1 MSRTVSVVSPGNVT
15 FWKWRCPEMIK
26 SMPYLAHPDLQLE
39 FSWLA
44 TAKWAYHTHYNIEK
58 KVKLMYHNEY
68 RIYFVCHNILC
79 AVNTYIYI
87 HIYVY
92 LLFYMLY
99 TTYVSLYWYF
109 WWTLC
114 HKSTYLCFLK
124 TTTHLTFCWTITKC
138 LKSIETK
145 ALPTLCRRL
154 SKSLP
159 CWHVEWLQRSLNPS
173 KVPKEGWCL
182 SSLNLVFLCFALV
195 ILVTAACQNESKL
208 HCTLAES
215 ERPLSANP

>member
-1 MSRTVSVVSPGNVT
+1 M
-15 FWKWRCPEMIK
+15 
-26 SMPYLAHPDLQLE
+26 
-39 FSWLA
+39 
-44 TAKWAYHTHYNIEK
+44 
-58 KVKLMYHNEY
+58 KLMYNNEY
-68 RIYFVCHNILC
+68 RIYFVCRNILC
-79 AVNTYIYI
+79 AVNTYIQYI
-87 HIYVY
+87 CTYITSILYAIYI
-92 LLFYMLY
+92 
-99 TTYVSLYWYF
+99 SLYWYF

-138 LKSIETK
+138 LKNIETK
-145 ALPTLCRRL
+145 ALPTSCRRL

-173 KVPKEGWCL
+173 KVPKEGWCV
-182 SSLNLVFLCFALV
+182 SSFKSGFPLLCFSHVSHCNLSKW
-195 ILVTAACQNESKL
+195 SKL